1 MCEYLKHHKIRKCP
15 NSTGLRKEVV
25 LRCEIEG
32 DDFSNKTKED
42 TIKPADGKIGGIPNS
57 ILLQSKKKSSKLN
70 RNWFF
75 ETSVFIMAIWVLAP
89 FSSGGVQN

>member
-1 MCEYLKHHKIRKCP
+1 MCEYLKHHKIRRCP
-15 NSTGLRKEVV
+15 KSAGLRKEVV

-57 ILLQSKKKSSKLN
+57 ILLKSFCKKKSSKFN
-70 RNWFF
+70 RN
-75 ETSVFIMAIWVLAP
+75 
-89 FSSGGVQN
+89 